1 MLTLV
6 VLGVNYTAAA
16 YRAQNKHYGKVV
28 EGKEG
33 SRCSMRNEEMGL
45 IASLPPVKS
54 YLASKNTTCTIVHTP
69 AEMHN

>member
-1 MLTLV
+1 
-6 VLGVNYTAAA
+6 
-16 YRAQNKHYGKVV
+16 
-28 EGKEG
+28 
-33 SRCSMRNEEMGL
+33 MRNEEMGL